1 MDSKDIVFTDEMMP
15 SMFSERTALLSL
27 LRRGMPG
34 ILPGTSEWSREI
46 GDPSER
52 ELILFRHDFR
62 TGRTRVS

>member
-1 MDSKDIVFTDEMMP
+1 
-15 SMFSERTALLSL
+15 
-27 LRRGMPG
+27 MPG

-62 TGRTRVS
+62 DEAYTSFMKRYRCGREEAKAVFARYTGA